1 METLLFMG
9 CDISQDS
16 FHYCLRSSTEILV
29 QGQIANSLKPIRSW
43 LKELRK
49 THQLDLS
56 TILFCL
62 EHTGVYSAILLR
74 ELSEQSLRICLES
87 AMNIKLSLGLTRGKN
102 DKVDAQRIAEY
113 ALRNADRLPLWKPKR
128 RVIERLQLLI
138 RMRDRLIKARTELSR
153 FNQDSK
159 RFLPPEDTKMILAG
173 TKLALDAITKDIKKA
188 DDSIE
193 SIIRSDENLFRLN
206 RLITSIRGVGLI
218 TSSAI
223 IVRTNEFKDFTEAK
237 KFACT
242 AGVAPFEHT
251 SGKSVRGR
259 TRVSHFA
266 HKDLKTLLHMCAVGC
281 ISRKGE
287 LRDYYDRKI
296 AQGKNKMSVLNAI
309 RNKIVHRAF
318 AVVRDN
324 VMYQKDYQYHLRMV

>member
-1 METLLFMG
+1 MG

-16 FHYCLRSSTEILV
+16 FHFCLRGSRGILL
-29 QGQIANSLKPIRSW
+29 QGQITNSTKPIRSW
-43 LKELRK
+43 LKELQK
-49 THQLDLS
+49 AHQLDLS
-56 TILFCL
+56 QILFCL

-74 ELSEQSLRICLES
+74 ELTARSLIICLEN

-102 DKVDAQRIAEY
+102 DKVDAQRISEY
-113 ALRNADRLPLWKPKR
+113 AQRNADRLPQWKPKR

-138 RMRDRLIKARTELSR
+138 RMRERLIKARTELSR

-159 RFLPPEDTKMILAG
+159 RFLLAEDTKMILAG
-173 TKLALDAITKDIKKA
+173 TKRALEGIAKDIQKA
-188 DDSIE
+188 EDLIE
-193 SIIRSDENLFRLN
+193 SIIRSDENLSRLN
-206 RLITSIRGVGLI
+206 KLITSINGVGLI
-218 TSSAI
+218 TSSTV
-223 IVRTNEFKDFTEAK
+223 IVRTNEFIDITKPK

-242 AGVAPFEHT
+242 AGVAPFEHS
-251 SGKSVRGR
+251 SGKSVRGKS
-259 TRVSHFA
+259 RVSHSA
-266 HKDLKTLLHMCAVGC
+266 HKDVKTLLHMCAVGC

-296 AQGKNKMSVLNAI
+296 TQGKNKMSVLNAI
-309 RNKIVHRAF
+309 RNKLVHRVF

>member
-1 METLLFMG
+1 MG

-16 FHYCLRSSTEILV
+16 FHFCLRGPRGILL
-29 QGQIANSLKPIRSW
+29 QGQITNSTKPIRSW
-43 LKELRK
+43 FKELQK
-49 THQLDLS
+49 AHQLDLS
-56 TILFCL
+56 QILFCL

-74 ELSEQSLRICLES
+74 ELTARSLIICLEN

-102 DKVDAQRIAEY
+102 DKVDAQRISEY
-113 ALRNADRLPLWKPKR
+113 AQRNADRLPQWKPKR

-138 RMRDRLIKARTELSR
+138 RMRERLIKARTELSR

-159 RFLPPEDTKMILAG
+159 RFLLAEDTKMILAG
-173 TKLALDAITKDIKKA
+173 TKRALEGIAKDIQKA
-188 DDSIE
+188 EDLIE
-193 SIIRSDENLFRLN
+193 SIIRSDENLSRLN
-206 RLITSIRGVGLI
+206 KLITSINGVGLI
-218 TSSAI
+218 TSSTV
-223 IVRTNEFKDFTEAK
+223 IVRTNEFIDITKPK

-242 AGVAPFEHT
+242 AGVAPFEHS
-251 SGKSVRGR
+251 SGKSVRGKS
-259 TRVSHFA
+259 RVSHSA
-266 HKDLKTLLHMCAVGC
+266 HKDVKTLLHMCAVGC

-296 AQGKNKMSVLNAI
+296 TQGKNKMSVLNAI
-309 RNKIVHRAF
+309 RNKLVHRVF